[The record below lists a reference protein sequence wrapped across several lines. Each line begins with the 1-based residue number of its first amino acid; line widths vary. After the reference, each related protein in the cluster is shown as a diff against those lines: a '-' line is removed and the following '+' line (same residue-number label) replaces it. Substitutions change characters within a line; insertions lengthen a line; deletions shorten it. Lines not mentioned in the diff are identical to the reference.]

1 MWSSSR
7 GSRRVLAGLLA
18 AALLLA
24 GCGLKALDAMK
35 DAHRQG
41 RFAEVAV
48 MAVDCT
54 PDDDRCNQMH
64 LLKGDACYRRGRRA
78 EANAADSTA
87 EARFRCA
94 ARHLGTGIRQTEA
107 VGAADWAV
115 AGGDRRQ
122 WYTNRAESLRQLQ
135 DLQVGDSA
143 RAVSRRLLAFGQTY
157 REAVPEAVA
166 PHFYVATARYA
177 LLQPRLLDAPDGKEA
192 VCSALDTIRTGL
204 DEAPSAPDSADTI
217 QEALPSLRRQIERQH
232 ARLDCAS

>member
-7 GSRRVLAGLLA
+7 GPRHVLASALA

-41 RFAEVAV
+41 RFAEVAA
-48 MAVDCT
+48 MTVDCD
-54 PDDDRCNQMH
+54 PGDARCGQMH

-78 EANAADSTA
+78 EAAAADSTA
-87 EARFRCA
+87 EAHFRCA

-107 VGAADWAV
+107 AGAAGWRV

-135 DLQVGDSA
+135 DLRVGDSA
-143 RAVSRRLLAFGQTY
+143 RAVSRRLLAFGQSY
-157 REAVPEAVA
+157 REAVPEAAA

-177 LLQPRLLDAPDGKEA
+177 LLQPRLLDAPDGDEA
-192 VCSALDTIRTGL
+192 VCSALDTIRTVL
-204 DEAPSAPDSADTI
+204 DEAPAVPDSAATV
-217 QEALPSLRRQIERQH
+217 QEALPPLRRQIERQRT
-232 ARLDCAS
+232 RLDCAS